1 MSFNQ
6 VSSVVNFCFELGKL
20 KNEIPVAFLS
30 LLTKQKLLPE
40 QPKAVHFLSNELP
53 VRLIIT
59 GNLWVFQ
66 PKSCFQKRDKLR
78 EFLLEVP
85 SFKIIRVLFLYEH
98 IGQFSKMH

>member
-59 GNLWVFQ
+59 ENLWVFQ
-66 PKSCFQKRDKLR
+66 LKSCFQKRDELR
-78 EFLLEVP
+78 EFFVR
-85 SFKIIRVLFLYEH
+85 STFLQNFQG
-98 IGQFSKMH
+98 IAFI